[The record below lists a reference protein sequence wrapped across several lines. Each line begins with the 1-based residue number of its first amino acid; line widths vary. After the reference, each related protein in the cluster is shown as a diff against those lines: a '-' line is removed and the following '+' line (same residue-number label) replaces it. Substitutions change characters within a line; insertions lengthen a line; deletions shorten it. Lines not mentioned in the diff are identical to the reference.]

1 MKIAVFVFALI
12 QMAIGLLFIVEAEA
26 VPRLTLGTISFGLGS
41 VCFAI
46 AVVIGKL
53 DEIRSNQR

>member
-1 MKIAVFVFALI
+1 
-12 QMAIGLLFIVEAEA
+12 
-26 VPRLTLGTISFGLGS
+26 LTLGTISFGLGS
-41 VCFAI
+41 VCFAL